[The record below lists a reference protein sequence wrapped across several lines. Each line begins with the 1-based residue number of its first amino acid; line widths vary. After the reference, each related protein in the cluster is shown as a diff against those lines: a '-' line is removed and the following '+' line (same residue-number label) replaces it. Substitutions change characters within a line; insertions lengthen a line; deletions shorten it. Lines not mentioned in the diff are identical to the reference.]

1 MPDTK
6 LSPEGFRTAAT
17 ALRER
22 PVEDPHSYTEPAQA
36 DPADPNC
43 RVCFVAALS
52 AGFLAS
58 DSVDAFSEGWYA
70 ALDTVEAE
78 IEPLL
83 AFPGHSMTQALEV
96 YGPEFCAQICE
107 DIANEMENPHA

>member
-43 RVCFVAALS
+43 RVCFV
-52 AGFLAS
+52 
-58 DSVDAFSEGWYA
+58 D
-70 ALDTVEAE
+70 
-78 IEPLL
+78 
-83 AFPGHSMTQALEV
+83 
-96 YGPEFCAQICE
+96 
-107 DIANEMENPHA
+107 DIANEMEDAHA